1 MSSVLCLEEKAS
13 KVHQCLFTSDDA
25 KCVLEV
31 QLVDLR
37 NVSSLIFF
45 ASVQDMEG
53 NDSEVQTLRACLQQ
67 VEKDG
72 MIDFKLGGH
81 EAIRPGGVFNG
92 HQDDMF
98 LSLHHLI
105 VVSTSAGKL

>member
-1 MSSVLCLEEKAS
+1 MCLEENAS

-31 QLVDLR
+31 QWVDLS
-37 NVSSLIFF
+37 NVSSWVSF
-45 ASVQDMEG
+45 ASFQDMEG

-98 LSLHHLI
+98 LSIHHLI
-105 VVSTSAGKL
+105 IASISKCGFSW